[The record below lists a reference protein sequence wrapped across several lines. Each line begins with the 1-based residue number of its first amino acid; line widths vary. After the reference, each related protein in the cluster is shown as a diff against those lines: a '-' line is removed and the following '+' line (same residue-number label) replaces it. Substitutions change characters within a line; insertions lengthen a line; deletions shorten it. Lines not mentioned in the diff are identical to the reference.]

1 MNNPSTGLDADGFIL
16 TVADTPVQREYQP
29 LLADVCASLS
39 TEDLGLD
46 GIYLYGSVARGC
58 ATPGVSDLDLTL
70 VLREPATA
78 DLSARLEVVRC
89 ALEQRHPHVTKV
101 DFDLGHR
108 AQVVA
113 AENRNSWGFWLK
125 HQCRCLWGNDL
136 SLQFERFRPSRD
148 IALAVNGDFHTVL
161 SAYLT
166 RIACANTETDRLR
179 LQREASRKLIRST
192 QVLRSQEASTWP
204 HTLEEH
210 VAMFVR
216 EYPQRI
222 THIAFFLFEA
232 RNPGATLENYTTRL
246 RAFLDWMASPTVDT
260 VLSSTA

>member
-101 DFDLGHR
+101 DFDIGHR

-166 RIACANTETDRLR
+166 RIARPDVALVNNI
-179 LQREASRKLIRST
+179 AP
-192 QVLRSQEASTWP
+192 A
-204 HTLEEH
+204 HLERMGSLLAVADTKAAIYDALPADGTAVINADDAFAPFFAERAHGRRAAGEH
-210 VAMFVR
+210 GVEPRDVDAGGRFV
-216 EYPQRI
+216 
-222 THIAFFLFEA
+222 
-232 RNPGATLENYTTRL
+232 
-246 RAFLDWMASPTVDT
+246 
-260 VLSSTA
+260 